1 MAVKLIPIGADAKP
15 ESPIPDSAMASEMA
29 KSFVEFYKLVGYEP
43 PWVGYIAVEQDQ
55 CVGTCSFKGPPS
67 GDRVEIA
74 YFTFPEF
81 EGIGVATRM
90 AKALVRIALTTDPDL
105 LVAAQTLPQEGPSTA
120 VLRKLGFERSG
131 TVQHPDDGAVWEWHL
146 EDR

>member
-1 MAVKLIPIGADAKP
+1 MQVKLIPIGADAKP

-29 KSFVEFYKLVGYEP
+29 QSFVEFYQQVGYVP
-43 PWVGYIAVEQDQ
+43 PWVGYIAVEQGQ
-55 CVGTCSFKGPPS
+55 CVGTCSFKGAPS

-81 EGIGVATRM
+81 EGAGIATRM
-90 AKALVRIALTTDPDL
+90 AKALVRIALDADPDIL
-105 LVAAQTLPQEGPSTA
+105 ISAQTLAQEGPSTA

-131 TVQHPDDGAVWEWHL
+131 AVQHPEDGAVWEWHL